1 VDSSGSKLQRQ
12 KILNFWQKKVGK
24 LSSRIRNEFYL
35 LEDMLLP
42 IQGFK
47 IFDYKIAL
55 GGYSTT
61 ILNGKEAN

>member
-1 VDSSGSKLQRQ
+1 
-12 KILNFWQKKVGK
+12 
-24 LSSRIRNEFYL
+24 
-35 LEDMLLP
+35 MLLP